1 MIEIFTKVDLGIL
14 LWVQDNLRSEYTTT
28 FMYHITSIGSIILA
42 MIALYFIIKGNRSEK
57 ISGVAVLASCILEII
72 VVNGVLKNLIARA
85 RPFVT
90 YDEVVPLV
98 NILSEHSFPS
108 GHTALVFSMA
118 FVIYK
123 LLPAIYGKV
132 AIVIACLVGFSRV
145 YLGVHYP
152 SDVIAGIVVGYVVSE
167 FIEMIS
173 KKFYENVGEG
183 K

>member
-1 MIEIFTKVDLGIL
+1 MIEFFTRVDLSIL

-28 FMYHITSIGSIILA
+28 FMYHITSIGSVILA
-42 MIALYFIIKGNRSEK
+42 LIALYFIIKGSRSGK
-57 ISGVAVLASCILEII
+57 IAGVAVLASCVLEVI
-72 VVNGVLKNLIARA
+72 VVNGILKNLIARP

-90 YDEVVPLV
+90 YDEVIPLA

-123 LLPAIYGKV
+123 LFPKIFGNV

-152 SDVIAGIVVGYVVSE
+152 SDVLAGIVVGYVVSE
-167 FIEMIS
+167 IIELIS
-173 KKFYENVGEG
+173 RKFYEI

>member
-1 MIEIFTKVDLGIL
+1 MVEFFTNVDLGIL
-14 LWVQDNLRSEYTTT
+14 LWIQDNLRNEYLTT
-28 FMYHITSIGSIILA
+28 FMYHMTSIGSVILA
-42 MIALYFIIKGNRSEK
+42 LIALYFIIKGSRSEK
-57 ISGVAVLASCILEII
+57 IAGIAVFVSCVIEVI
-72 VVNGVLKNLIARA
+72 VVNGALKNLIARP

-123 LLPAIYGKV
+123 LFSAIYGKV
-132 AIVIACLVGFSRV
+132 VIIIACIVGFSRV

-152 SDVIAGIVVGYVVSE
+152 SDVIAGIIVGWFVSLVTVYVKNQY
-167 FIEMIS
+167 
-173 KKFYENVGEG
+173 KKY
-183 K
+183 

>member
-1 MIEIFTKVDLGIL
+1 MNFITKIDLSIL
-14 LWVQDNLRSEYTTT
+14 LWVQENLRSEYMTT

-42 MIALYFIIKGNRSEK
+42 MFALYFIIKGSRSDK
-57 ISGVAVLASCILEII
+57 IAGFAVLASCVLEII
-72 VVNGVLKNLIARA
+72 VVNGVLKNLIARP

-90 YDEVVPLV
+90 YDEVLPLA

-123 LLPAIYGKV
+123 LFPAIYGKV
-132 AIVIACLVGFSRV
+132 AIVIACMVGFSRV

-152 SDVIAGIVVGYVVSE
+152 SDVIAGVVVGYVVSV
-167 FIEMIS
+167 IIVLLT
-173 KKFYENVGEG
+173 KKFCEI

>member
-1 MIEIFTKVDLGIL
+1 MIEIFTKVDLSIL
-14 LWVQDNLRSEYTTT
+14 LWIQDNLRSEYLTT
-28 FMYHITSIGSIILA
+28 FMYHITSIGSVILA
-42 MIALYFIIKGNRSEK
+42 MIALYFIIKGSRSEK
-57 ISGVAVLASCILEII
+57 VAGIAVWASCVLEVL
-72 VVNGVLKNLIARA
+72 VVNGILKNLIARP

-90 YDEVVPLV
+90 YDEVVPLA

-123 LLPAIYGKV
+123 LFPAIYGKT

-152 SDVIAGIVVGYVVSE
+152 SDVIAGIIVGWFVSLVTVYVKNQY
-167 FIEMIS
+167 
-173 KKFYENVGEG
+173 KKS
-183 K
+183 

>member
-1 MIEIFTKVDLGIL
+1 MIEIFTKVDLSIL
-14 LWVQDNLRSEYTTT
+14 LWIQDNLRSEYITT
-28 FMYHITSIGSIILA
+28 FMYHITSMGSILLIV
-42 MIALYFIIKGNRSEK
+42 MALYFIIKGSRSEK
-57 ISGVAVLASCILEII
+57 VAGFAVLASSILEIAI
-72 VVNGVLKNLIARA
+72 VNGVLKNLIARP

-90 YDEVVPLV
+90 YDEVVPLA

-123 LLPAIYGKV
+123 LFPEIYGKV

-152 SDVIAGIVVGYVVSE
+152 SDVIAGVIVGWFVSLVTVYVTNQY
-167 FIEMIS
+167 
-173 KKFYENVGEG
+173 KKS
-183 K
+183 

>member
-1 MIEIFTKVDLGIL
+1 MIEFFTKVDLSIL
-14 LWVQDNLRSEYTTT
+14 LWIQENLRSEYITT
-28 FMYHITSIGSIILA
+28 FMYHTTSIGSILLA
-42 MIALYFIIKGNRSEK
+42 LIALCFIIKGSRSEK
-57 ISGVAVLASCILEII
+57 IAGVAVLASCFLEVFI
-72 VVNGVLKNLIARA
+72 VNGVLKNLIARP

-152 SDVIAGIVVGYVVSE
+152 SDVIAGIIVGWFVSLVTVYVKNQY
-167 FIEMIS
+167 
-173 KKFYENVGEG
+173 KKY
-183 K
+183 